1 MPGKP
6 SSGYTVYHKIGANYY
21 AAYKTR
27 TCKKFMHIKC
37 KNYRQGCSWTGRIKN
52 ISGILDETDQQ
63 YWIGDNKWI
72 SLPNHSAKSHTCNHL
87 NFNKLCQNDFRNFVK
102 EKYNEGFRKFSDIRR
117 VSNLDVE
124 LAENYA
130 NLIGDESRFSQ
141 IITKNL
147 LGVVGFGGY
156 PLECTK

>member
-1 MPGKP
+1 MPGKA

-63 YWIGDNKWI
+63 YWIY
-72 SLPNHSAKSHTCNHL
+72 LPYHSAKSHTCNPL
-87 NFNKLCQNDFRNFVK
+87 DFNKLCQNDFRNFVK

-130 NLIGDESRFSQ
+130 NLIEYIHGKIYTYIRKKF
-141 IITKNL
+141 K
-147 LGVVGFGGY
+147 GVVVRKD
-156 PLECTK
+156 LLR

>member
-1 MPGKP
+1 MSDFIGKSHELIQNLMGTDHLPVFLKCMPGKA
-6 SSGYTVYHKIGANYY
+6 SSGYTFYHKIGANYY

-72 SLPNHSAKSHTCNHL
+72 SLPNHSAKSHTCNPL
-87 NFNKLCQNDFRNFVK
+87 DFNKLCQNDFRNFV
-102 EKYNEGFRKFSDIRR
+102 N
-117 VSNLDVE
+117 
-124 LAENYA
+124 
-130 NLIGDESRFSQ
+130 
-141 IITKNL
+141 
-147 LGVVGFGGY
+147 
-156 PLECTK
+156 P

>member
-1 MPGKP
+1 MFKRLYMNTFFHFRII
-6 SSGYTVYHKIGANYY
+6 SKCLILLV
-21 AAYKTR
+21 
-27 TCKKFMHIKC
+27 FVMHIKC

-72 SLPNHSAKSHTCNHL
+72 SLPNHSAKSHTCNPL
-87 NFNKLCQNDFRNFVK
+87 DFNKLCQNDFRNFVK

-130 NLIGDESRFSQ
+130 NLIGDESRFSR
-141 IITKNL
+141 IITKN
-147 LGVVGFGGY
+147 
-156 PLECTK
+156 KKK